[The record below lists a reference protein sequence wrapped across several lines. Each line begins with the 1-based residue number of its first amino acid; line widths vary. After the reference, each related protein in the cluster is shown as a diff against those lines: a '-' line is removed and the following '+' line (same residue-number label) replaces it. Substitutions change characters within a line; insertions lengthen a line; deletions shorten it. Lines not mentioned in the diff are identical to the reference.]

1 MPLIDLSHRVA
12 FTFDNESEARDCYAR
27 LEDALPDLT
36 VEHRMGKNVPE
47 VWIVRSDMNRDSTG
61 GQIQGLADAAILFGP
76 VDVEAREVSDSEIG

>member
-12 FTFDNESEARDCYAR
+12 FTFDNESEARDCYGR

-36 VEHRMGKNVPE
+36 VEHRMGKNVAE

-61 GQIQGLADAAILFGP
+61 PQIQSLADAAILFGP
-76 VDVEAREVSDSEIG
+76 VDVEAREVINSEMG